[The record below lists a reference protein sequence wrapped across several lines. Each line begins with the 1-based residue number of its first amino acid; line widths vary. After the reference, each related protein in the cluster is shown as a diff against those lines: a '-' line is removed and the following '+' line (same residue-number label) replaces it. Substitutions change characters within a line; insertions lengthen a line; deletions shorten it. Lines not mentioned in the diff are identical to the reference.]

1 MAIIAVVH
9 ISIEII
15 QIKQAGMAISFPWYT
30 ALYVPGIFYYIP
42 LLILALILLIC
53 CIHKKIIQLTSQMI
67 FFIMHKQQPTLYQDP
82 QGYRQCFPSQQRN
95 ESYHH

>member
-1 MAIIAVVH
+1 MKKVRYLIYLWILLAIIAVVH

-15 QIKQAGMAISFPWYT
+15 QIEQAGMAISFPWYT

-53 CIHKKIIQLTSQMI
+53 CIHKKN
-67 FFIMHKQQPTLYQDP
+67 HPA
-82 QGYRQCFPSQQRN
+82 
-95 ESYHH
+95 H